1 VDVGTREEYRQKA
14 KFMGRRE
21 FTLFMMQKY
30 GFWPKDLPTP
40 SERQKD
46 ETQETYERRRALF
59 DELDKIA
66 KQITELYGDKAKI
79 EQKLRELAKQSAEFD
94 YEKIRKKVASEIMRE
109 SIERRAERKR
119 QRELQ
124 KEQASREWAKLKS
137 ENILYIGKGYS
148 KGLSD
153 KETNTEKLK
162 SYGLPIITDD
172 KALAELLD
180 LEYKELRFLTYHRD
194 VVTVDHYY
202 RFQIPKRNGKMR
214 NIAAPKSKLK
224 NTQRKILSELLE
236 KVEISNSA
244 HGFYKGRSVLT
255 GAQGH
260 ISQPKLLINID
271 LENFFPSITFQRVRG
286 MFKAFGYSGYI
297 SSLLSMLCTYCERMP
312 IEVKGQVKYVK
323 TSDRI
328 LPQGS
333 PASPMIT
340 NIICRRLD
348 QKMNGLEEK
357 YGFFYSRYAD
367 DMSFSFKDKVD
378 DEDLRKI
385 VYKIQ
390 GVVFS
395 EGLRVNKEKTHY
407 LGQNSRQCVTGIV
420 VNNEEPGVPKVW
432 VKKLRAALHN
442 ANKLIEKG
450 QFTASDAH
458 EISGMASWLKSVNPN
473 RYSKIIAESN
483 KILDIFKKR
492 SLQN

>member
-1 VDVGTREEYRQKA
+1 MDVGIREEYRQKA
-14 KFMGRRE
+14 RVMGRKE
-21 FTLFMMQKY
+21 FTLHMMQEY

-40 SERQKD
+40 SERQKN
-46 ETQETYERRRALF
+46 ESQETYERRKNLF
-59 DELDKIA
+59 AELDNIA
-66 KQITELYGDKAKI
+66 KQISELYQDKAKI
-79 EQKLRELAKQSAEFD
+79 EQKLKELAKQSTQFD
-94 YEKIRKKVASEIMRE
+94 YDKIRKKVASEIMRE

-119 QRELQ
+119 QKELQ
-124 KEQASREWAKLKS
+124 KEENSRKWAKVKA
-137 ENILYIGKGYS
+137 ENIVFIGKGYS

-153 KETNTEKLK
+153 KVTDTEKLK
-162 SYGLPIITDD
+162 AYGLPIIMDD
-172 KALAELLD
+172 KDLAKLLD
-180 LEYKELRFLTYHRD
+180 LEYNQLRFLTYHRD
-194 VVTVDHYY
+194 VVTTDHYY
-202 RFQIPKRNGKMR
+202 RFQVPKRNGKMR
-214 NIAAPKSKLK
+214 NIAAPKSILK
-224 NTQRKILSELLE
+224 NAQRKILSEILE
-236 KVEISNSA
+236 KVEISDSA

-286 MFKAFGYSGYI
+286 MFKAFGYSGYV

-348 QKMNGLEEK
+348 QKINGLAEK

-378 DEDLRKI
+378 DSVLRKI

-390 GVVFS
+390 GVIFS
-395 EGLRVNKEKTHY
+395 EGLRINKEKTHY

-420 VNNEEPGVPKVW
+420 INNDQPGVPKVW
-432 VKKLRAALHN
+432 VKRLRAALHN
-442 ANKLIEKG
+442 AKKLIEKG
-450 QFTASDAH
+450 QFTANDAY
-458 EISGMASWLKSVNPN
+458 EISGMASWLKTVNPE

-483 KILDIFKKR
+483 KILEISKKR
-492 SLQN
+492 SLQI